1 MTSLKTEMEFNIPQ
15 KPMLK
20 QQYRTSM
27 GILSEIMQIIMDA
40 GMQGVMVSELSR
52 KSNLSYRATVE
63 NCQKL
68 IDASLIESIRKG
80 RNYIF
85 VITPQGIVFF
95 REFKRFQEITCE
107 MNLRC

>member
-1 MTSLKTEMEFNIPQ
+1 MTNLKTEMEFNVTQ
-15 KPMLK
+15 KPILK

-40 GMQGVMVSELSR
+40 GMQGVLVSGLSR

-68 IDASLIESIRKG
+68 VSASLIEEIRKG

-85 VITPQGIVFF
+85 VITPQGIEFF
-95 REFKRFQEITCE
+95 REFKKFQEITCE

>member
-1 MTSLKTEMEFNIPQ
+1 MTSLKTEMEFNIPR
-15 KPMLK
+15 KPALK

-40 GMQGVMVSELSR
+40 GMEGVIVSELSR
-52 KSNLSYRATVE
+52 KSNLSYSAAVE

-68 IDASLIESIRKG
+68 IDASLIGSTRKG

-85 VITPQGIVFF
+85 VITSKGIEFF
-95 REFKRFQEITCE
+95 REFKRFQEITNG

>member
-1 MTSLKTEMEFNIPQ
+1 MTSLKTEMEYGIQ
-15 KPMLK
+15 RKSGIK
-20 QQYRTSM
+20 QHYRTSM

-40 GMQGVMVSELSR
+40 GIQGVMVSELSR
-52 KSNLSYRATVE
+52 RSNLSYSATVE

-68 IDASLIESIRKG
+68 IVASLIESTRRG

-85 VITPQGIVFF
+85 VITPQGIEFF
-95 REFKRFQEITCE
+95 REFKRFQEITTE

>member
-1 MTSLKTEMEFNIPQ
+1 MTNLKTEMAFDISR
-15 KPMLK
+15 KPSLK
-20 QQYRTSM
+20 QYRTSM

-40 GMQGVMVSELSR
+40 GMEGVMVSELSR
-52 KSNLSYRATVE
+52 KSNLSYNATVD

-68 IDASLIESIRKG
+68 VAASLVETSRRG

-85 VITPQGIVFF
+85 VITPKGIEFF
-95 REFKRFQEITCE
+95 QEFKRFQEFTNE

>member
-15 KPMLK
+15 KSVLK

-27 GILSEIMQIIMDA
+27 GIMAEIMQIVMDMGA
-40 GMQGVMVSELSR
+40 QGVLVSELSR
-52 KSNLSYRATVE
+52 KSNLSYKATVE

-68 IDASLIESIRKG
+68 IGASLIEEIRKG

-85 VITPQGIVFF
+85 VITPQGVNFF
-95 REFKRFQEITCE
+95 RELKRFQEMTCE

>member
-1 MTSLKTEMEFNIPQ
+1 MTSLKTEMEYDIQ
-15 KPMLK
+15 RKPVLK

-27 GILSEIMQIIMDA
+27 GILSEIMQTIMDA
-40 GMQGVMVSELSR
+40 GIQGVMVSELSR

-68 IDASLIESIRKG
+68 VSASLIGEIRKG

-85 VITPQGIVFF
+85 VITPQGIEFF